1 MPEPRKDP
9 ELVLLEDASPQE
21 REVLERI
28 RSQRERLYGRRLARE
43 QALALKAQ
51 GDAHDAMA
59 HGSLVERAISFGR
72 AHPMVCIGA
81 VGIGLLVGPRKLI
94 RMATLAMPL
103 VMKIAAKRM

>member
-28 RSQRERLYGRRLARE
+28 RGQRERLYGRRLARE

-51 GDAHDAMA
+51 GDANDAMA

-72 AHPMVCIGA
+72 AHPFVCAGA
-81 VGIGLLVGPRKLI
+81 VGLGLLLGPRKLL
-94 RMATLAMPL
+94 RMAGVVLPL
-103 VMKIAAKRM
+103 VMKLRR